1 MEIIYGKQDGP
12 KYIIK
17 RKIDYQ
23 EKLITKRFYASTS
36 MSLTLCNIFEIKWIS
51 IKFKAVRN

>member
-1 MEIIYGKQDGP
+1 MVNRMDP
-12 KYIIK
+12 SIIK

-23 EKLITKRFYASTS
+23 EKLITRRFYASTS